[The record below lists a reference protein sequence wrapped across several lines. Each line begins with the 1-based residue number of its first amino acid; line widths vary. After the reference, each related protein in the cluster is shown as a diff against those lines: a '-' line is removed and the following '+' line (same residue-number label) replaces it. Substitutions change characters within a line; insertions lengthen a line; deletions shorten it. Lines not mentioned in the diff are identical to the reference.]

1 MNPIRKFLG
10 QTAIYGL
17 STIVGRLLN
26 FLLVPLYVSL
36 FDPAEYGKVT
46 YLYALVV
53 FLIVLLTYGMET
65 TFFRFREKG
74 LDLNKVYATGAWS
87 LIGTSLLFLFIALG
101 LNTQIA
107 AALNFEGNPEYINW
121 FAWILVLDAVVALP
135 FAQLRANG
143 RPWKFAWVKLTNIGL
158 NVGLNLFFLL
168 LLPWLTQF
176 DNAAGHYANLL
187 YNPDFGV
194 GYVFIANLVASAVT
208 FLLLIPES
216 RGLTAGFS
224 LSLWKQMIRYS
235 WPLMIAGLA
244 SAVNEVADRQ
254 IMNFVLPED
263 EAFTQI
269 GIYGACYKLS
279 IFMTLFIQAYRYGAE
294 PFFFAKSGD
303 HNAKETY
310 AKLMNIFVIAVA
322 VIYVGLN
329 LFLEPL
335 SRWFIPNTEYYE
347 GLHIVPVLLLANLC
361 LGIYIN
367 LSVWY
372 KLTDQTRYGAI
383 ISGIGAVLTIAFNF
397 WAIPKFGYTGA
408 AWVTLGTYA
417 TMMIIS
423 LLWGQRNYPIPY
435 DYQRMFGYLFLA
447 VGIVAFARFV
457 MHNDLL
463 MNSVLFLIFAA
474 VLTRIEIRQVRR
486 WFKNG

>member
-17 STIVGRLLN
+17 STIIGRLLN
-26 FLLVPLYVSL
+26 FFLVPLYVSL
-36 FDPAEYGKVT
+36 FDPNEYGKVT

-65 TFFRFREKG
+65 TYFRFREKN

-87 LIGTSLLFLFIALG
+87 LAITSFVFLIAVLAFRAP
-101 LNTQIA
+101 IA
-107 AALNFEGNPEYINW
+107 EVLHFEENPEYITW

-135 FAQLRANG
+135 FARLRANE

-158 NVGLNLFFLL
+158 NIGLNLFFLL
-168 LLPWLTQF
+168 LLPWLSTF
-176 DNAAGHYANLL
+176 NSSIGHYAFLI
-187 YNPDFGV
+187 YSPEFGV
-194 GYVFIANLVASAVT
+194 GYIFIANLVASAVT
-208 FLLLIPES
+208 FLLLLPES

-224 LSLWKQMIRYS
+224 FPLWKQMIGYS

-254 IMNFVLPED
+254 IMNFVLPEE

-279 IFMTLFIQAYRYGAE
+279 IFMMLFIQAYRYGAE
-294 PFFFAKSGD
+294 PFFFAKSKD
-303 HNAKETY
+303 QDAKETY
-310 AKLMNIFVIAVA
+310 AKLMNIFVVAVV

-335 SRWFIPNTEYYE
+335 SLWFIPNSAYYE
-347 GLHIVPVLLLANLC
+347 GLHIVPILLLANLC

-383 ISGIGAVLTIAFNF
+383 ISGAGAILTIGLNF
-397 WAIPKFGYTGA
+397 WAIPRFGYTGA
-408 AWVTLGTYA
+408 AWVTLIAYSF
-417 TMMIIS
+417 MMLLS
-423 LLWGQRNYPIPY
+423 LAWGQRKYPIPY
-435 DYQRMFGYLFLA
+435 DYRRMFGYLLLA
-447 VGIVAFARFV
+447 IGIVAFARYILR
-457 MHNDLL
+457 NDLL
-463 MNSVLFLIFAA
+463 LNTVLFVIFGAI
-474 VLTRIEIRQVRR
+474 LTRIEIQQIRS